1 MNFID
6 NHDENSWQGS
16 IEERM
21 GEAFPV
27 YAVMTYTVPGMPL
40 LYTGQEAGLNKR
52 LSFFEK
58 DSVDWN
64 LRPDLAGF
72 YQKLNDLKHKH
83 PALKAGENEG
93 TFRILGQDNVKN
105 TFAFERT
112 AGTDVLV
119 VVLNLTGSDQKVNLD
134 EIVSGNFTE
143 YFSDEKRKDIQEIVL
158 PGNGFKVF
166 IRE

>member
-1 MNFID
+1 M
-6 NHDENSWQGS
+6 
-16 IEERM
+16 
-21 GEAFPV
+21 
-27 YAVMTYTVPGMPL
+27 
-40 LYTGQEAGLNKR
+40 K
-52 LSFFEK
+52 K
-58 DSVDWN
+58 
-64 LRPDLAGF
+64 
-72 YQKLNDLKHKH
+72 KLNDLKHKH